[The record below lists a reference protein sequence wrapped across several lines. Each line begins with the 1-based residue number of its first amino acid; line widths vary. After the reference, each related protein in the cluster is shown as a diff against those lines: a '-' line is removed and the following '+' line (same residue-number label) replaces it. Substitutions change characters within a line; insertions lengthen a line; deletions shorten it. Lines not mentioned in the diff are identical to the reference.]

1 MVVAK
6 KRRQKSTVST
16 AALSTAAAHPAPA
29 VTPRVVPSAAAAKKA
44 AASQAKKAAGGAMA
58 GSMCISV
65 GGLEGLHPSCACGM
79 GTVAM
84 LGGGHHGVS
93 LEGPLGCSNPA
104 NAPPLPP
111 PPPPRKAASSS
122 SGSRPASAAC
132 QSTLIAHTLQLYGG
146 IVQVIT
152 EAAAPY
158 RVLAV
163 SPAWQRLSGYEK
175 HEVVG
180 KPLKMMQGVRTE
192 PEAVAALMRGVQ
204 LREPVSVRLTNYTK
218 AGETFVHQLAC
229 EPLRDETGQ
238 AQCFQATSVVL
249 RKPGQPDEVE
259 KALNA
264 IGAARI
270 AGMVSLAS
278 SSNRCPLL
286 WPLVGAKAAAGAGLA
301 CGGVR
306 ASLASAPPDELNLP
320 PISAESFFAEEL
332 GAFGLQA
339 QLGPGDVANPAAIY
353 SACLRPPPPAASDS
367 MDSDGIDG
375 MGISVSLDTVVA
387 APLEDFELL
396 DYSLGGGVGGE
407 LGAVR

>member
-1 MVVAK
+1 MHCVRLVCWSITQQSCVLEHPHVDAWTRL
-6 KRRQKSTVST
+6 RRM
-16 AALSTAAAHPAPA
+16 HPSL
-29 VTPRVVPSAAAAKKA
+29 RRPSA
-44 AASQAKKAAGGAMA
+44 
-58 GSMCISV
+58 V
-65 GGLEGLHPSCACGM
+65 HPP
-79 GTVAM
+79 
-84 LGGGHHGVS
+84 VS
-93 LEGPLGCSNPA
+93 LS
-104 NAPPLPP
+104 
-111 PPPPRKAASSS
+111 
-122 SGSRPASAAC
+122 
-132 QSTLIAHTLQLYGG
+132 Q
-146 IVQVIT
+146 
-152 EAAAPY
+152 
-158 RVLAV
+158 
-163 SPAWQRLSGYEK
+163 
-175 HEVVG
+175 
-180 KPLKMMQGVRTE
+180 
-192 PEAVAALMRGVQ
+192 
-204 LREPVSVRLTNYTK
+204 
-218 AGETFVHQLAC
+218 
-229 EPLRDETGQ
+229 
-238 AQCFQATSVVL
+238 
-249 RKPGQPDEVE
+249 VE

-396 DYSLGGGVGGE
+396 VRSAGAGTPSLPSSPPHDPDPAPTSTSTPPHLSPHTPVPAGLLSRRWRGGRAWR
-407 LGAVR
+407 GAMRKARRERRARCDGRQHGLNL